1 MISFPGTAQG
11 VKFTG
16 SAASA
21 AAAPAQAVCI
31 NLNFNFVFIGCFA
44 FTKKVH
50 GLLFDLCFF

>member
-31 NLNFNFVFIGCFA
+31 DLTFNFVFNGFV
-44 FTKKVH
+44 FPKNLH
-50 GLLFDLCFF
+50 GLLI

>member
-31 NLNFNFVFIGCFA
+31 NLNFNFVFIGFFCFY
-44 FTKKVH
+44 KKVAW
-50 GLLFDLCFF
+50 FTF